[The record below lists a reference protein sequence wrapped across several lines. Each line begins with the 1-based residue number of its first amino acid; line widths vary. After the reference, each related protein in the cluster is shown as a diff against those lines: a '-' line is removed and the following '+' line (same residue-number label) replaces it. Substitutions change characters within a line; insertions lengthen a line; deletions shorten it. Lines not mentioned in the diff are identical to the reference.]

1 MIQKT
6 KKEME
11 KSIKN
16 RYDRERESE
25 KVKVIGEKKR
35 EGYGRDRKIDR

>member
-25 KVKVIGEKKR
+25 KVKGIGEKKR
-35 EGYGRDRKIDR
+35 EG